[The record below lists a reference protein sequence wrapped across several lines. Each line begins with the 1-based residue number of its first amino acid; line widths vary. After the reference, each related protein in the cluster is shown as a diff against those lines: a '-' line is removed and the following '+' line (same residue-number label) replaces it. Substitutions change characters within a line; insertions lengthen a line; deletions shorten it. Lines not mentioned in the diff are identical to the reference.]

1 MIESNPTKIKC
12 SSPSSYQVNRKR
24 KNSEG
29 VKESAKRSNYERE
42 GSVKERKKI
51 IKQELKRE
59 EKEKTIMS
67 ETLILASDNSCG
79 QCKTKVVVLL

>member
-1 MIESNPTKIKC
+1 
-12 SSPSSYQVNRKR
+12 
-24 KNSEG
+24 

-59 EKEKTIMS
+59 ENDKTIMS